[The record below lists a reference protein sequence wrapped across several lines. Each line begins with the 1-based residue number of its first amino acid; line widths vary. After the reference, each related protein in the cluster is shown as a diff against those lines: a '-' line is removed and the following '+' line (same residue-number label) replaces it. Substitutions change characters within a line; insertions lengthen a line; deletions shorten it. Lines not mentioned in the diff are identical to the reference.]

1 MNLNSVRI
9 ALVPALQY
17 TSLGELTNVGVDR
30 ISNLE
35 SKVFGKACFETF
47 LESLMV
53 EIATD
58 EHETAFT
65 HFVFFPKTN
74 VFLEI
79 TAEEHVNALEHVL
92 CVHAL
97 HREDALVSEQVLTLF
112 SHEFTNPSLQFV
124 DVEFAHKFGT
134 R

>member
-17 TSLGELTNVGVDR
+17 ASFGELTNVGVNR
-30 ISNLE
+30 VSNLE
-35 SKVFGKACFETF
+35 SKVFSNACLETF
-47 LESLMV
+47 LEGFMV
-53 EIATD
+53 EVTPD
-58 EHETAFT
+58 GHEAAFT
-65 HFVFFPKTN
+65 HFVFFLKTN

-79 TAEEHVNALEHVL
+79 TTEKHVNALEHVL

-97 HREDALVSEQVLTLF
+97 HREDALVPEQVFALF

-124 DVEFAHKFGT
+124 DVEFTDKFGA